1 MAPRRAAPL
10 IGVQTLF
17 KGRWQPVAFA
27 REAGG
32 GVVNFD
38 MHNAN
43 VQIGCE
49 VGHVHAQIPTRAAR
63 TLAFTTSKR
72 ELVN

>member
-1 MAPRRAAPL
+1 M
-10 IGVQTLF
+10 
-17 KGRWQPVAFA
+17 
-27 REAGG
+27 
-32 GVVNFD
+32 NFD

-63 TLAFTTSKR
+63 TLAFTTSKG
-72 ELVN
+72 ELVNWYSPISIT